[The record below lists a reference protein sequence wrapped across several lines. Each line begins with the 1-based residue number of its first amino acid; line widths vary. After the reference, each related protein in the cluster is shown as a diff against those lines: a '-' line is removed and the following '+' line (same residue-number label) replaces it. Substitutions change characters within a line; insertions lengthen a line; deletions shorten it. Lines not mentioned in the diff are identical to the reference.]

1 MVEAIQT
8 KIELSD
14 RVKALTPSSTLAI
27 SAKANELQALG
38 YDVISLGVG
47 EPDFNTT
54 TYILDAAKKAMQV
67 GNTKYTPS
75 GGIIELKQAIID
87 KFMMDNDLVYH
98 PDEVIVTTVA
108 KFVLYAV
115 FQAILNEGDEVVIPT
130 PYWVSYPE
138 HVKIAGG
145 EPVFVDGLEENNFKI
160 TKEQLESV
168 ITDRTKALIINSPSN
183 PTGMMYSKEELA
195 ILGEVC
201 LQHNIIIISDEIY
214 EKLIYTEEPHIS
226 IAALSA
232 ELQAQTIVINGV
244 SKSHAMTGWRIGYAV
259 GPDNIIK
266 AMTNHAS
273 HATSNPTSI
282 AQYAALEAYTNQTED
297 EKIANEMRQTFQERL
312 DRLYELMNDIPG
324 FSCAKPKGAFY
335 IFPNVIEAVKMNGFH
350 DVNEWAK
357 ALLEEEKVAV
367 VPGIGFGAPNNIRL
381 SYATSI
387 ELLEEAA
394 KRIKRF
400 VIEYQK

>member
-27 SAKANELQALG
+27 SAKAKELQALG

-47 EPDFNTT
+47 EPDFNTP
-54 TYILDAAKKAMQV
+54 TYILDAAMQAMQA

-87 KFMMDNDLVYH
+87 KFKVDNNLVYH
-98 PDEVIVTTVA
+98 PDEVIVTTGA
-108 KFVLYAV
+108 KFALYAV
-115 FQAILNEGDEVVIPT
+115 FQAIINKGDEVVIPT

-232 ELQAQTIVINGV
+232 ELKAQTIVINGV

-259 GPDNIIK
+259 GPQMIIK
-266 AMTNHAS
+266 AMTNLAS
-273 HATSNPTSI
+273 HATSNPTTI
-282 AQYAALEAYTNQTED
+282 AQYAALEAYHNQTEND
-297 EKIANEMRQTFQERL
+297 RIFKEMKHVFTERL
-312 DRLYELMNDIPG
+312 DTFYELIKAIPG
-324 FSCAKPKGAFY
+324 VKCEKPNGAFY
-335 IFPNVIEAVKMNGFH
+335 IFPNVKETAILNGFNTV
-350 DVNEWAK
+350 DEWVT
-357 ALLEEEKVAV
+357 ALLEEEKVALI
-367 VPGIGFGAPNNIRL
+367 PGSGFGNPDHVRL
-381 SYATSI
+381 SYATSMDVLI
-387 ELLEEAA
+387 EAA
-394 KRIKRF
+394 TRIKRF
-400 VIEYQK
+400 VKSNQ